1 MQLSPRHVLLVAA
14 LALSATVTLGACSST
29 DIAST
34 TTSAPTTA
42 TPATNPAGAQIA
54 VFDRTVQAALKKVG
68 CYGGK
73 VDGIIGPETDA
84 AVVAFQTA
92 AGLTVDGQLGP
103 ATSAALKADAAAGK
117 TVCTGSGS
125 GSGTTTTAKS
135 TGTTTKP
142 VGTTTTTAASGGV
155 APCTAS
161 AISQGLGVA
170 THSVTIESYV
180 CSEGWAA
187 GTQDA
192 SPPQFILQSVKGVW
206 VVPGQTP
213 CGTASAGLPPIILET
228 ACAAPK

>member
-1 MQLSPRHVLLVAA
+1 MRVSARPLLFVTLVTLAA
-14 LALSATVTLGACSST
+14 GLGACSTT

-42 TPATNPAGAQIA
+42 AAGATTPSAPGAQSA
-54 VFDRTVQAALKKVG
+54 TFDRTVQAALKKVG
-68 CYGGK
+68 CYRGK

-84 AVVAFQTA
+84 AVLAFQAA
-92 AGLTVDGQLGP
+92 AGVTVDGQLGP
-103 ATSAALKADAAAGK
+103 QTAAALKADAAAGK
-117 TVCTGSGS
+117 TVCTAGA
-125 GSGTTTTAKS
+125 GTSTTTA
-135 TGTTTKP
+135 KP
-142 VGTTTTTAASGGV
+142 VGTTTTAPGGGV

-161 AISQGLGVA
+161 AITQGLGVA

-192 SPPQFILQSVKGVW
+192 TPAQFVLQSVNGVW
-206 VVPGQTP
+206 VVPAQTP

-228 ACAAPK
+228 GCSLSK